1 MARLVP
7 IDPETAESAA
17 ADALRKAAAAFGGAT
32 PNLTRVMAHSPA
44 SLHGYLDFASALGH
58 GVLEPGVRERI
69 ALLVA
74 EQNGCTYCLSA
85 HAYVAQ
91 RALGLPEAEISAAR
105 QGNSTDPR
113 IRTVLGLA
121 SAINIGRG
129 DVDEGVV
136 EAARTAGVTDTEI
149 AEVIAHV
156 AANTFTNYFA
166 KTTRVDIDFPRV
178 TPGEGAA

>member
-1 MARLVP
+1 M
-7 IDPETAESAA
+7 
-17 ADALRKAAAAFGGAT
+17 
-32 PNLTRVMAHSPA
+32 
-44 SLHGYLDFASALGH
+44 
-58 GVLEPGVRERI
+58 
-69 ALLVA
+69 
-74 EQNGCTYCLSA
+74 
-85 HAYVAQ
+85 
-91 RALGLPEAEISAAR
+91 
-105 QGNSTDPR
+105 
-113 IRTVLGLA
+113 LGLA

-178 TPGEGAA
+178 APGGGAA